1 MLVVI
6 FFRPVSILYKESD
19 IKGCSLLPDGRMVFS
34 YHSSDTV
41 RFTNKEGVELFQIGK
56 DKTGA
61 NTCDT
66 VIVCIR
72 FSCIFSTDMGGDS
85 SATISW
91 ACLSF
96 LRTKTISQGFDST
109 TTLANF

>member
-1 MLVVI
+1 
-6 FFRPVSILYKESD
+6 
-19 IKGCSLLPDGRMVFS
+19 MVFS

-66 VIVCIR
+66 VYIKDNNSDAVSSGR
-72 FSCIFSTDMGGDS
+72 GGKRC
-85 SATISW
+85 TQI
-91 ACLSF
+91 
-96 LRTKTISQGFDST
+96 
-109 TTLANF
+109 